1 MSNTTKNL
9 IVRPYGKDGR
19 AIYLPVD
26 GGAHIYAGS
35 LVSQLTSTAML
46 VPGSTAS
53 SGPAIGVATHEVDN
67 TDGSDGDLRCAVET
81 DRIFEFTNGS
91 GGDAC
96 SEATKLFSVVY
107 MGDDHTIYDNSA
119 GGTLQPAGRFVGM
132 SEDGKVRVYVGMANL
147 GDALADAVDV
157 AIADAG
163 LFTSESDVEGALQ
176 EIYQDLK
183 TAQAQVYIP
192 IGAFTLAAN
201 GAPLIVFN
209 DGVADGLD
217 FSEGQSYRF
226 NPNSTT
232 KIGATIPMPQ
242 DLDDTA
248 DVVLHI
254 LASRVGSADTTAAI
268 TVEAFF
274 QTVGAAHDADA
285 DAGGATGAAG
295 AATTVVSELTRTIA
309 AADVPAA
316 PCALSL
322 TLVPTAALDAD
333 DLRVHAVWL
342 EYTRKLLT
350 A

>member
-1 MSNTTKNL
+1 MSIA
-9 IVRPYGKDGR
+9 IVADSFVTLAQAR
-19 AIYLPVD
+19 AYL
-26 GGAHIYAGS
+26 
-35 LVSQLTSTAML
+35 
-46 VPGSTAS
+46 
-53 SGPAIGVATHEVDN
+53 
-67 TDGSDGDLRCAVET
+67 DLHDTYVE
-81 DRIFEFTNGS
+81 R
-91 GGDAC
+91 
-96 SEATKLFSVVY
+96 
-107 MGDDHTIYDNSA
+107 
-119 GGTLQPAGRFVGM
+119 
-132 SEDGKVRVYVGMANL
+132 
-147 GDALADAVDV
+147 DAL
-157 AIADAG
+157 
-163 LFTSESDVEGALQ
+163 
-176 EIYQDLK
+176 
-183 TAQAQVYIP
+183 